1 VEIRKTVG
9 HRREVMHRNVP
20 YNCRV
25 WAVNRGVVFRKHA
38 EQGSQGN
45 GKNDVYVLNTLYFMF
60 CLKSDLTMVYK
71 LYKAFTWLVG

>member
-1 VEIRKTVG
+1 MEIRKTVG

-45 GKNDVYVLNTLYFMF
+45 GKNDVYVLYKYIVLYVLFEIGF
-60 CLKSDLTMVYK
+60 NHGL
-71 LYKAFTWLVG
+71 